1 MIKLFFFIILH
12 VPDFAYGFLNLS
24 GDLANQINFINLIS
38 VLLSGQSFYFSD
50 KKNFAMENSQII
62 IRNLRKSYGKGNDKI
77 EVLKG
82 INIEINHGQIIGYIG
97 PNGAGKSTT
106 VKILC
111 GILPDFEGEVRMFGK
126 DLKKESL
133 EIKKNIG
140 YVPETGA
147 LYDLLTPREYL
158 NFVGTL
164 YKINKTKLGS
174 RIDNLLSFFGMEK
187 YSDQRM
193 DTFSKGM
200 KQKILITA
208 GIINNPDIIFLDEP
222 LSGLDA
228 NAVIL
233 VKDLLIR
240 LAKDGKTIFYCSHL
254 MDIVE
259 KISDRIILIDN
270 GIVLAD
276 GSFDEL
282 KTEKSETLEML
293 FAQLTGRK
301 ENEISTEALFNDL
314 HEN

>member
-1 MIKLFFFIILH
+1 
-12 VPDFAYGFLNLS
+12 
-24 GDLANQINFINLIS
+24 
-38 VLLSGQSFYFSD
+38 
-50 KKNFAMENSQII
+50 MENSQII
-62 IRNLRKSYGKGNDKI
+62 IRNLKKSYGKGDKKN

-82 INIEINHGQIIGYIG
+82 INLNINPGQIIGYIG

-111 GILPDFEGEVRMFGK
+111 GILPDFEGEITIFGK

-133 EIKKNIG
+133 EIKKHIG

-147 LYDLLTPREYL
+147 LYDLLTPMEYL
-158 NFVGTL
+158 RFIGTL
-164 YKINKTKLGS
+164 YGLDKDKIES
-174 RIDNLLSFFGMEK
+174 RTTNLLSFFGMEK
-187 YSDQRM
+187 HADQRM

-233 VKDLLIR
+233 VKNLLTN

-254 MDIVE
+254 MDVVE
-259 KISDRIILIDN
+259 KISDRIILINN
-270 GIVLAD
+270 GIVVAD
-276 GSFDEL
+276 GTFEEL
-282 KTEKSETLEML
+282 KTEKADTLEML
-293 FAQLTGRK
+293 FAQLTDR
-301 ENEISTEALFNDL
+301 
-314 HEN
+314 HENTISAENLLNGFQEN

>member
-1 MIKLFFFIILH
+1 
-12 VPDFAYGFLNLS
+12 
-24 GDLANQINFINLIS
+24 
-38 VLLSGQSFYFSD
+38 
-50 KKNFAMENSQII
+50 MENSHII
-62 IRNLRKSYGKGNDKI
+62 IRNLRKSYGKGSSQN

-82 INIEINHGQIIGYIG
+82 INIDINPGQIIGYIG

-111 GILPDFEGEVRMFGK
+111 GILPDFEGEVRIFGK
-126 DLKKESL
+126 DLKTESL
-133 EIKKNIG
+133 EIKKHIG

-158 NFVGTL
+158 NFIGTL
-164 YKINKTKLGS
+164 YGIDKLRLDS
-174 RIDNLLSFFGMEK
+174 RIENLLLFFGMEK
-187 YSDQRM
+187 YSNQRM

-233 VKDLLIR
+233 VKDLLVR

-259 KISDRIILIDN
+259 KISDRIIMINN
-270 GIVLAD
+270 GIVMAD

-282 KTEKSETLEML
+282 KTEKSDTLEML
-293 FAQLTGRK
+293 FAQLTGGK
-301 ENEISTEALFNDL
+301 ENEISPETLFNSIHD
-314 HEN
+314 N

>member
-1 MIKLFFFIILH
+1 
-12 VPDFAYGFLNLS
+12 
-24 GDLANQINFINLIS
+24 
-38 VLLSGQSFYFSD
+38 
-50 KKNFAMENSQII
+50 MENSQII
-62 IRNLRKSYGKGNDKI
+62 IRNLKKSYGRGDKKN

-82 INIEINHGQIIGYIG
+82 INLNINPGQIIGYIG

-111 GILPDFEGEVRMFGK
+111 GILPDFEGEITIFGK

-133 EIKKNIG
+133 EIKKHIG

-147 LYDLLTPREYL
+147 LYDLLTPMEYL
-158 NFVGTL
+158 NFIGTL
-164 YKINKTKLGS
+164 YGLEKDKIES
-174 RIDNLLSFFGMEK
+174 RTTNLLSFFGMEK
-187 YSDQRM
+187 HADQRM

-233 VKDLLIR
+233 VKNLLTN

-259 KISDRIILIDN
+259 KISDRIILINN
-270 GIVLAD
+270 GIVVAD
-276 GSFDEL
+276 GTFKEL
-282 KTEKSETLEML
+282 KTEKADTLEML
-293 FAQLTGRK
+293 FAQLTDR
-301 ENEISTEALFNDL
+301 
-314 HEN
+314 HENTISAENLLNGFQEN

>member
-1 MIKLFFFIILH
+1 MILSLVANYFVLFSKTTTM
-12 VPDFAYGFLNLS
+12 G
-24 GDLANQINFINLIS
+24 
-38 VLLSGQSFYFSD
+38 
-50 KKNFAMENSQII
+50 NSQII
-62 IRNLRKSYGKGNDKI
+62 IRNLYKSYGRGEGKN

-82 INIEINHGQIIGYIG
+82 INLEISPGQIIGYIG

-111 GILPDFEGEVRMFGK
+111 GILSEFEGEITLFGK
-126 DLKKESL
+126 DLRKDSL
-133 EIKKNIG
+133 EIKKRIG

-147 LYDLLTPREYL
+147 LYDLLTPSEYL
-158 NFVGTL
+158 NFIGTL
-164 YKINKTKLGS
+164 YGIRKGILDS
-174 RIDNLLSFFGMEK
+174 RIKNLLAFFGMENH
-187 YSDQRM
+187 SNQRM

-228 NAVIL
+228 NAVML
-233 VKDLLIR
+233 VKDLLIK
-240 LAKDGKTIFYCSHL
+240 LSKDGKTIFYCSHL

-259 KISDRIILIDN
+259 KISDRIILIND
-270 GIVLAD
+270 GVVLAD
-276 GSFDEL
+276 GTFEEL
-282 KTEKSETLEML
+282 KTEKALTLEKL

-301 ENEISTEALFNDL
+301 DSEISTENLFNGF

>member
-1 MIKLFFFIILH
+1 
-12 VPDFAYGFLNLS
+12 
-24 GDLANQINFINLIS
+24 
-38 VLLSGQSFYFSD
+38 
-50 KKNFAMENSQII
+50 MENSQII
-62 IRNLRKSYGKGNDKI
+62 IRNLFKSYGRGPNRN

-82 INIEINHGQIIGYIG
+82 INLEINPGQIIGYIG

-111 GILPDFEGEVRMFGK
+111 GILSDFEGDITVFGK
-126 DLKKESL
+126 DLRKESL
-133 EIKKNIG
+133 EIKKRIG

-147 LYDLLTPREYL
+147 LYDLLTPLEYL
-158 NFVGTL
+158 NFIGTL
-164 YKINKTKLGS
+164 YGISKIKLDS
-174 RIDNLLSFFGMEK
+174 RISNLLAFFGMEAHIN
-187 YSDQRM
+187 QRM

-208 GIINNPDIIFLDEP
+208 GIINNPDILFLDEP

-228 NAVIL
+228 NAVLL

-240 LAKDGKTIFYCSHL
+240 LAKDGKTVFYSSHL

-259 KISDRIILIDN
+259 KISDRIILINN
-270 GIVLAD
+270 GIVVAD

-282 KTEKSETLEML
+282 KTEKAGTLEKL
-293 FAQLTGRK
+293 FAQLTGGK
-301 ENEISTEALFNDL
+301 ENDINSDNLFNVF

>member
-1 MIKLFFFIILH
+1 
-12 VPDFAYGFLNLS
+12 
-24 GDLANQINFINLIS
+24 
-38 VLLSGQSFYFSD
+38 
-50 KKNFAMENSQII
+50 MENSQIS
-62 IRNLRKSYGKGNDKI
+62 IRNLRKSYGKGNNKI

-82 INIEINHGQIIGYIG
+82 INIDINPGQIIGYIG

-193 DTFSKGM
+193 DSFSKGM

-276 GSFDEL
+276 GRFDEL